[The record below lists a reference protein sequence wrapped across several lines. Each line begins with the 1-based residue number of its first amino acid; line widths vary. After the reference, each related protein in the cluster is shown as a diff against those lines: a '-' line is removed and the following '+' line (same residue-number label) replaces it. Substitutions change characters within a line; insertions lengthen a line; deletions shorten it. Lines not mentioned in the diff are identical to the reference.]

1 MIFNLAVSSVHL
13 PSIEI
18 DAAVKLLT
26 TMAPFIAAVGVA
38 LAVFSSSSLIDAFTT
53 PPPIVSIAVGRR
65 IATSSSWRHVP
76 DPKIIVRMSGEE
88 TVSTGDDSTTGTTV
102 EDSEAPIIITD
113 EDNSTESSS
122 SVEEEEEA
130 RKKEI
135 EELKLSITSLES
147 SLKAKKYQL
156 STIKEQI
163 DKFSAGG
170 YARQVA
176 SVENAK
182 RIRGAGMADDKSAA
196 RATVLQSFLPAFDEL
211 DNLESR
217 YGTNTFAKT
226 LDSGLRSELESSMKE
241 LGVSA
246 YIVEPGRS
254 ILDVG
259 RIVAVEQEYSTDYA
273 RGTVIRMV
281 KAGLEISGNV
291 IRPVEVVGSLGREED
306 AALVESE
313 GGGDVGEATTE

>member
-1 MIFNLAVSSVHL
+1 M
-13 PSIEI
+13 PIEI

-65 IATSSSWRHVP
+65 VASTSSSWRHVP
-76 DPKIIVRMSGEE
+76 NPKIIVRMSGEE

-226 LDSGLRSELESSMKE
+226 LDSGLRSELESSMKG

-246 YIVEPGRS
+246 YIVEPGQS

>member
-1 MIFNLAVSSVHL
+1 
-13 PSIEI
+13 
-18 DAAVKLLT
+18 
-26 TMAPFIAAVGVA
+26 
-38 LAVFSSSSLIDAFTT
+38 
-53 PPPIVSIAVGRR
+53 
-65 IATSSSWRHVP
+65 
-76 DPKIIVRMSGEE
+76 MSGEE
-88 TVSTGDDSTTGTTV
+88 TVSAGDDSTTGTTV
-102 EDSEAPIIITD
+102 EDSEAPIVAED
-113 EDNSTESSS
+113 DNSTTESSS
-122 SVEEEEEA
+122 SMEEEEEA

-135 EELKLSITSLES
+135 EELKSSITSLES

-196 RATVLQSFLPAFDEL
+196 RAQVLQSFLPAFDEL

-246 YIVEPGRS
+246 YIVEPGQS

-313 GGGDVGEATTE
+313 GGGDVGEATAE

>member
-1 MIFNLAVSSVHL
+1 MRSAAIFAT
-13 PSIEI
+13 
-18 DAAVKLLT
+18 LLV
-26 TMAPFIAAVGVA
+26 AVGIDCYVNGF
-38 LAVFSSSSLIDAFTT
+38 VMPSSSSRSAILISLGSNDKQLLRS
-53 PPPIVSIAVGRR
+53 SILPFAS
-65 IATSSSWRHVP
+65 TSSSWRHVP

-246 YIVEPGRS
+246 YIVEPGQS

>member
-1 MIFNLAVSSVHL
+1 
-13 PSIEI
+13 
-18 DAAVKLLT
+18 
-26 TMAPFIAAVGVA
+26 MAPFIIAAVGIAIA
-38 LAVFSSSSLIDAFTT
+38 LLSSSQSVAIDAFTS
-53 PPPIVSIAVGRR
+53 PVVSIAVGHRV
-65 IATSSSWRHVP
+65 ASTSSWRQRDLAP
-76 DPKIIVRMSGEE
+76 IIIVRLSGEE
-88 TVSTGDDSTTGTTV
+88 TVAAGDDSTGTTV
-102 EDSEAPIIITD
+102 EDSEAAPIIIT
-113 EDNSTESSS
+113 EGENSTESSS
-122 SVEEEEEA
+122 EEEDEA
-130 RKKEI
+130 RKEEI
-135 EELKLSITSLES
+135 DELKSSITSLES

-163 DKFSAGG
+163 DKYSAGG

-196 RATVLQSFLPAFDEL
+196 RATVLTSFLPAFDEL
-211 DNLESR
+211 DILESK
-217 YGTNTFAKT
+217 YGTNTFAGT

-246 YIVEPGRS
+246 YIVEPGQS

-259 RIVAVEQEYSTDYA
+259 RIVAVEREYSTDYA

-313 GGGDVGEATTE
+313 GGGDAGEASAE

>member
-1 MIFNLAVSSVHL
+1 
-13 PSIEI
+13 
-18 DAAVKLLT
+18 
-26 TMAPFIAAVGVA
+26 MAPFIAAVGIAIALLSSKLSVA
-38 LAVFSSSSLIDAFTT
+38 IDAFTS
-53 PPPIVSIAVGRR
+53 PVVSIAVGRR
-65 IATSSSWRHVP
+65 VASTSSWRQRDFAP
-76 DPKIIVRMSGEE
+76 IIIVRQLSGEE
-88 TVSTGDDSTTGTTV
+88 AVAAGDDSTGTTV
-102 EDSEAPIIITD
+102 EDSEAPIIIT
-113 EDNSTESSS
+113 EGENSTESSS
-122 SVEEEEEA
+122 SEEEEA
-130 RKKEI
+130 ARKEEI
-135 EELKLSITSLES
+135 DELKSSIASLES
-147 SLKAKKYQL
+147 SLKAKKFQL

-163 DKFSAGG
+163 DRYSAAG

-196 RATVLQSFLPAFDEL
+196 RATVLTSFLPAFDEL
-211 DNLESR
+211 DILESK
-217 YGTNTFAKT
+217 YGTNTFAGT

-246 YIVEPGRS
+246 YIVEPGQS

-259 RIVAVEQEYSTDYA
+259 RIIAVEQEYSTDYA

-313 GGGDVGEATTE
+313 GGGDAGEASAE

>member
-1 MIFNLAVSSVHL
+1 
-13 PSIEI
+13 
-18 DAAVKLLT
+18 
-26 TMAPFIAAVGVA
+26 MAPFIIAAVGIAIA
-38 LAVFSSSSLIDAFTT
+38 LLSSSLSVAIDAFTS
-53 PPPIVSIAVGRR
+53 PVVSIAVGRR
-65 IATSSSWRHVP
+65 VASTSSWRQRDFAP
-76 DPKIIVRMSGEE
+76 IIIVRQLSGEE
-88 TVSTGDDSTTGTTV
+88 AVAAGDDSTGTTV
-102 EDSEAPIIITD
+102 EDSEAPIIIT
-113 EDNSTESSS
+113 EGENSTESSPEE
-122 SVEEEEEA
+122 EEEEEA
-130 RKKEI
+130 RKEEI
-135 EELKLSITSLES
+135 DELKSSIASLES
-147 SLKAKKYQL
+147 SLRAKKYQL

-163 DKFSAGG
+163 DKYSAGG

-196 RATVLQSFLPAFDEL
+196 RATVLTSFLPAFDEL
-211 DNLESR
+211 DILESK
-217 YGTNTFAKT
+217 YGTNTFAGT

-246 YIVEPGRS
+246 YIVEPGQS

-259 RIVAVEQEYSTDYA
+259 RIIAVEQEYSTDYA

-313 GGGDVGEATTE
+313 GGGDAGEASAE

>member
-1 MIFNLAVSSVHL
+1 
-13 PSIEI
+13 
-18 DAAVKLLT
+18 
-26 TMAPFIAAVGVA
+26 MAPFIAAVGIAIA
-38 LAVFSSSSLIDAFTT
+38 LLSSSPSVVIDAFTS
-53 PPPIVSIAVGRR
+53 PVVSIAVGHRV
-65 IATSSSWRHVP
+65 ASTSSWRRHDFAP
-76 DPKIIVRMSGEE
+76 IIIVRLSGGEE
-88 TVSTGDDSTTGTTV
+88 TVAAGDDSTGTTV
-102 EDSEAPIIITD
+102 EDSEAPIIT
-113 EDNSTESSS
+113 EGENSTESSS
-122 SVEEEEEA
+122 SGEEEA
-130 RKKEI
+130 ARKEEI
-135 EELKLSITSLES
+135 DELKSSIASLES
-147 SLKAKKYQL
+147 SLKAKKFQL

-163 DKFSAGG
+163 DKYSAAG

-196 RATVLQSFLPAFDEL
+196 RATVLTSFLPAFDEL
-211 DNLESR
+211 DILESK
-217 YGTNTFAKT
+217 YGTNTFAGT

-246 YIVEPGRS
+246 YIVEPGQS

-259 RIVAVEQEYSTDYA
+259 RIIAVEREYSTDYA

-281 KAGLEISGNV
+281 KAGLEISGNG

-313 GGGDVGEATTE
+313 GGGDAGEASAE

>member
-1 MIFNLAVSSVHL
+1 
-13 PSIEI
+13 
-18 DAAVKLLT
+18 
-26 TMAPFIAAVGVA
+26 MAPFIAAVGVA

-53 PPPIVSIAVGRR
+53 SPVVSIGRR
-65 IATSSSWRHVP
+65 VASTSSWRQH
-76 DPKIIVRMSGEE
+76 DPAPIIIIRMSGEE
-88 TVSTGDDSTTGTTV
+88 TVSAGDDSTGTTV
-102 EDSEAPIIITD
+102 EDSEAPIITE
-113 EDNSTESSS
+113 EDSSTESS
-122 SVEEEEEA
+122 SVEEEA
-130 RKKEI
+130 REKEI
-135 EELKLSITSLES
+135 DELKSSITSLES
-147 SLKAKKYQL
+147 SLKAKKFQL

-196 RATVLQSFLPAFDEL
+196 RASVLQSFLPAFDEL
-211 DNLESR
+211 DMLESK

-226 LDSGLRSELESSMKE
+226 LDSGLRSELESSMKG
-241 LGVSA
+241 LSVSA
-246 YIVEPGRS
+246 YIVEPGHF
-254 ILDVG
+254 LDVG
-259 RIVAVEQEYSTDYA
+259 RIVAVEQEYSTDCA

-313 GGGDVGEATTE
+313 GGGDMGEATAE